1 MPTENEIV
9 LNSKASY
16 EEKQKIWDYEPIANK
31 NRVCTYNFRLAFKAA
46 RALLDVDRSSSS
58 MESSLNRF

>member
-1 MPTENEIV
+1 MPTESEIV

-31 NRVCTYNFRLAFKAA
+31 NRVCTYNFRWAFKAA
-46 RALLDVDRSSSS
+46 RALTDVKLTSHC
-58 MESSLNRF
+58 